1 MRISDWSS
9 YVCSSD
15 LSASPALKTDDV
27 RRRDGG
33 SMDAHDIAPCP
44 LRLIAREVRAA
55 QRVAGGGGGRRDGGD
70 ADAGGHRVKI
80 RVLSDRHCG
89 HAVPQPN
96 QYRREVQKDELK
108 SLMRKPDVVICLN
121 KKKQENYIT

>member
-44 LRLIAREVRAA
+44 LRLIAREVRAE
-55 QRVAGGGGGRRDGGD
+55 QRVAGGGGGRRDGGA
-70 ADAGGHRVKI
+70 ADAGGHRGKLPVP
-80 RVLSDRHCG
+80 SDRHCG
-89 HAVPQPN
+89 HDPSHPLQSPTSRPPPPTHKAYTQILP
-96 QYRREVQKDELK
+96 
-108 SLMRKPDVVICLN
+108 
-121 KKKQENYIT
+121 

>member
-80 RVLSDRHCG
+80 PVPSDRPCG
-89 HAVPQPN
+89 HALSPPIQIHPSGLPPAIE
-96 QYRREVQKDELK
+96 QEFSQFASAQAD
-108 SLMRKPDVVICLN
+108 DLN
-121 KKKQENYIT
+121 